1 MKKFRE
7 MSNIQKAI
15 ITILGIVFIPITLI
29 LLSARGLIN
38 SIKSKQIIK
47 AIISGVCVLV
57 TVSFAIGIYGDIE
70 PIEKPQTEIV
80 STDKT
85 SKDKEETKAETETK
99 EEVKEEVKEEE
110 KNKSNDKETAET
122 KEEVEVEVSKEDQ
135 MKEVAKSVL
144 KDELLDFTL
153 NEDNG
158 AVVIKAELSDNFT
171 NNFIIKGGYMEAE
184 KIVKSLNEKF
194 DNIETYD
201 FWFVMNLVD
210 KYGNESQDKVLSFD
224 YDDNDIDK
232 INWENMYTDRF
243 MELAKNE
250 WIHPALR

>member
-7 MSNIQKAI
+7 MSKIQKAI
-15 ITILGIVFIPITLI
+15 IIILGIVFIPITLI

-80 STDKT
+80 STDKI
-85 SKDKEETKAETETK
+85 SKDKEEIKAETETK
-99 EEVKEEVKEEE
+99 EEDKEKEE
-110 KNKSNDKETAET
+110 NKSNDKETAET
-122 KEEVEVEVSKEDQ
+122 KEEVEVSKEDQ

-144 KDELLDFTL
+144 KDELLDFTF

-171 NNFIIKGGYMEAE
+171 NNFMIKGGYIDAE
-184 KIVKSLNEKF
+184 KIVKYLNEEF
-194 DNIETYD
+194 DSINTYD
-201 FWFVMNLVD
+201 FWFVSTLID

-243 MELAKNE
+243 MELANNE

>member
-7 MSNIQKAI
+7 MSKIQKAI
-15 ITILGIVFIPITLI
+15 IIILGIVFIPITLI
-29 LLSARGLIN
+29 LLSTRGLIN

-99 EEVKEEVKEEE
+99 EEVKEE

-122 KEEVEVEVSKEDQ
+122 KEEVEVSKEDK

-144 KDELLDFTL
+144 KDELLDFTF

-171 NNFIIKGGYMEAE
+171 NNFMIKGGYIDAE
-184 KIVKSLNEKF
+184 KIVKSLNEEF
-194 DNIETYD
+194 DSINTYD
-201 FWFVMNLVD
+201 FWFVSTLID

-232 INWENMYTDRF
+232 INWKNMYTDRF
-243 MELAKNE
+243 MELANNE